1 MRIFYF
7 SQPATLASNFS
18 PVDIVSIKDHTKTVK
33 REGEM
38 AAPLQLSFVNFAKD
52 SYIIVEGKRNADRF
66 FIIRS
71 GKVRLS
77 KEVQIVA
84 EESGDMLGPGD
95 FFGVVST
102 MSGHSH
108 IETAQ
113 ALSDV
118 TLISVQKDQFSQLI
132 QGNAP
137 VAMKIIMQFSKRMRF
152 LDEALTRL
160 TLKNNAMEDPSHIYE
175 VAEYY
180 AKHNQF
186 NQAFY
191 AYQKYIKCCPGGAN
205 VQTSVERLK
214 KIAPYVKNLQ
224 QTFKPEEMVRNYV
237 KDSIIFCEGEPGDEL
252 FIIQKGSVKIIKIT
266 DNNEILLAVLKA
278 GDIFGEMALLE
289 SKPRAAGAVAYE
301 DCQLMAVNRDNFQ
314 QMIKAQP
321 QLIAR
326 LTTLLA
332 ERIWLIYRQL
342 ANTRIND
349 PLGRMYDMLQIQIDK
364 KKVDVNAV
372 VNYAF
377 DFGLKELINMVGLSQ
392 GDGAIV
398 GQKLMGNRT
407 FQIMNDKLFVKD
419 IKEIAK
425 QISYYRK
432 MQQLEKTRLGNKPQ

>member
-1 MRIFYF
+1 
-7 SQPATLASNFS
+7 
-18 PVDIVSIKDHTKTVK
+18 
-33 REGEM
+33 M
-38 AAPLQLSFVNFAKD
+38 AEQLQLAFVNFTAN

-84 EESGDMLGPGD
+84 EEQGDTLGPGD
-95 FFGVVST
+95 FFGVLST

-113 ALSDV
+113 ALTDV

-132 QGNAP
+132 QNNAP
-137 VAMKIIMQFSKRMRF
+137 VAMKIILQFSKRMRY

-160 TLKNNAMEDPSHIYE
+160 TLKNTATEDPSHIYQ

-191 AYQKYIKCCPGGAN
+191 AYQKYVKCCPKDKN
-205 VQTSVERLK
+205 VQTAIERLK
-214 KIAPYVKNLQ
+214 KIAPYVKNIQ
-224 QTFKPEEMVRNYV
+224 QPFPPGEMTRVFT
-237 KDSIIFCEGEPGDEL
+237 KDQIVFCEGEPGDEL
-252 FIIQKGSVKIIKIT
+252 FIIQKGSVKIIKVT
-266 DNNEILLAVLKA
+266 ENNEILLAVLKI

-301 DCQLMAVNRDNFQ
+301 DCQLMAVNRANFE
-314 QMIKAQP
+314 QMIKTQP

-326 LTTLLA
+326 LTTLLS
-332 ERIWLIYRQL
+332 ERIWLVYKQL
-342 ANTRIND
+342 ANTQISE
-349 PLGRMYDMLQIQIDK
+349 PLGRMYDMLQIQIEK
-364 KKVDVNAV
+364 KKIDISTAT
-372 VNYAF
+372 NYSF

-392 GDGAIV
+392 GDASIYGKKFMENHA
-398 GQKLMGNRT
+398 
-407 FQIMNDKLFVKD
+407 FQIMNEKLFIKD
-419 IKEIAK
+419 VKEIAK
-425 QISYYRK
+425 QNAYYKK
-432 MQQLEKTRLGNKPQ
+432 MQQLEKARLGNKPLA

>member
-1 MRIFYF
+1 MTGR
-7 SQPATLASNFS
+7 
-18 PVDIVSIKDHTKTVK
+18 
-33 REGEM
+33 
-38 AAPLQLSFVNFAKD
+38 LQLAFVNFAAN

-84 EESGDMLGPGD
+84 EESGDTLGPGD

-113 ALSDV
+113 ALTDV

-132 QGNAP
+132 QNNAP
-137 VAMKIIMQFSKRMRF
+137 VAMKIILQFSKRMRY

-160 TLKNNAMEDPSHIYE
+160 TLKSNAAEDPSHIYH

-191 AYQKYIKCCPGGAN
+191 AYQKYVKCCPNGEN
-205 VQTSVERLK
+205 VQNTVERLK
-214 KIAPYVKNLQ
+214 KIAPYVKNIQ
-224 QTFKPEEMVRNYV
+224 QPFKPGEMIRSYT
-237 KDSIIFCEGEPGDEL
+237 KDQIVFCEGEPGDEL
-252 FIIQKGSVKIIKIT
+252 FIIQRGSVKIVKIT
-266 DNNEILLAVLKA
+266 DNEILLAVLKS

-301 DCQLMAVNRDNFQ
+301 DCQLMAVNRENFQ
-314 QMIKAQP
+314 QMIKTQP

-326 LTTLLA
+326 LTTLLS

-342 ANTRIND
+342 ANTQINE
-349 PLGRMYDMLQIQIDK
+349 PLGRMYDMLHVHLDK
-364 KKVDVNAV
+364 KKIDINTVTNFS
-372 VNYAF
+372 F

-392 GDGAIV
+392 GDGAIY
-398 GQKLMGNRT
+398 GKKLMENRT
-407 FQIMNDKLFVKD
+407 FQIMNDKIFVKD
-419 IKEIAK
+419 VKEIAK
-425 QISYYRK
+425 QNAYYRK
-432 MQQLEKTRLGNKPQ
+432 MQQLEKSRMGGKSM

>member
-1 MRIFYF
+1 
-7 SQPATLASNFS
+7 
-18 PVDIVSIKDHTKTVK
+18 
-33 REGEM
+33 M
-38 AAPLQLSFVNFAKD
+38 AAPLQLAFVNFTKD

-71 GKVRLS
+71 GKVKLS

-84 EESGDMLGPGD
+84 EEQGDVLGPGD

-113 ALSDV
+113 AITEV
-118 TLISVQKDQFSQLI
+118 TLISVQRDQFSQLI

-137 VAMKIIMQFSKRMRF
+137 VAMKIILQFSKRMRY

-160 TLKNNAMEDPSHIYE
+160 TLKNKAAEEDPSHIFN

-191 AYQKYIKCCPGGAN
+191 AYHKYIKYCPKGENA
-205 VQTSVERLK
+205 QTAVERMK
-214 KIAPYVKNLQ
+214 KIAPYIKEPQ
-224 QTFKPEEMVRNYV
+224 KDFKPGEMTRSYV

-266 DNNEILLAVLKA
+266 ENNEILLAVLKT

-314 QMIKAQP
+314 QMIKTQP
-321 QLIAR
+321 QLIAK

-332 ERIWLIYRQL
+332 ERLWLIYKQL
-342 ANTRIND
+342 ANTQLND

-364 KKVDVNAV
+364 KKVDIDAV
-372 VNYAF
+372 TGFSF
-377 DFGLKELINMVGLSQ
+377 DFGLKELINMVGLPQ
-392 GDGAIV
+392 ADGALV
-398 GQKLMGNRT
+398 GKKMMENRII
-407 FQIMNDKLFVKD
+407 QIINDKLYVRD
-419 IKEIAK
+419 IKEIVR
-425 QISYYRK
+425 QNGYYRK
-432 MQQLEKTRLGNKPQ
+432 MQQLDKARHEKKQNA

>member
-1 MRIFYF
+1 M
-7 SQPATLASNFS
+7 S
-18 PVDIVSIKDHTKTVK
+18 
-33 REGEM
+33 
-38 AAPLQLSFVNFAKD
+38 APLQLSFVNFTAN

-84 EESGDMLGPGD
+84 EEQGDTLGPGD

-113 ALSDV
+113 AITDV
-118 TLISVQKDQFSQLI
+118 TLISVHKEQFSQLI

-137 VAMKIIMQFSKRMRF
+137 VAMKIIMQFSRRMRY

-160 TLKNNAMEDPSHIYE
+160 TLKNNAAEDPSHIYN
-175 VAEYY
+175 VGEYY
-180 AKHNQF
+180 VKHNQYD
-186 NQAFY
+186 QAFY
-191 AYQKYIKCCPGGAN
+191 AYQKYVKCCPKDEN
-205 VQTSVERLK
+205 VENAIERMK

-224 QTFKPEEMVRNYV
+224 QAPKPGEMLRSFTKAQIV
-237 KDSIIFCEGEPGDEL
+237 FCEGEPGDEL

-266 DNNEILLAVLKA
+266 DNNEILLAVLKQ

-301 DCQLMAVNRDNFQ
+301 DCQLMAVNRENFQ
-314 QMIKAQP
+314 QMIKTQP

-326 LTTLLA
+326 LTTLLS

-342 ANTRIND
+342 ANTRISD
-349 PLGRMYDMLQIQIDK
+349 PLGRMFDMLQIQIDK
-364 KKVDVNAV
+364 KKVDINNLT
-372 VNYAF
+372 NYSF
-377 DFGLKELINMVGLSQ
+377 DFGLKELGNMVGLSQ
-392 GDGAIV
+392 GDAAIY
-398 GQKLMGNRT
+398 GKKLMENRV
-407 FQIMNDKLFVKD
+407 FQIMNEKLYIKD
-419 IKEIAK
+419 IKEIPR
-425 QISYYRK
+425 QNSYYRK
-432 MQQLEKTRLGNKPQ
+432 MQQLEKSRMGNKPIT

>member
-1 MRIFYF
+1 M
-7 SQPATLASNFS
+7 
-18 PVDIVSIKDHTKTVK
+18 
-33 REGEM
+33 G
-38 AAPLQLSFVNFAKD
+38 APLQLVFLNFTKD

-71 GKVRLS
+71 GNVRVS

-84 EESGDMLGPGD
+84 EEGGDVLGPGD

-113 ALSDV
+113 AVTDV
-118 TLISVQKDQFSQLI
+118 TLISVHRDQFSQLI

-137 VAMKIIMQFSKRMRF
+137 VAMKIILQFSKRMRY

-160 TLKNNAMEDPSHIYE
+160 SLKNKAAEEDVSHVFN

-180 AKHNQF
+180 ARRNQF
-186 NQAFY
+186 NQAFF
-191 AYQKYIKCCPGGAN
+191 AYQKYVKYCPKGEN
-205 VQTSVERLK
+205 VKIAVERMK
-214 KIAPYVKNLQ
+214 KIAPYVKNRQ
-224 QTFKPEEMVRNYV
+224 SGFKPGEMNRTYN

-266 DNNEILLAVLKA
+266 ENNEILLAVLKT

-301 DCQLMAVNRDNFQ
+301 DCQLMAVNRANFQ
-314 QMIKAQP
+314 QMIKTQP
-321 QLIAR
+321 QIIAR

-332 ERIWLIYRQL
+332 ERIWLIYKQL
-342 ANTRIND
+342 ANTQMTD

-364 KKVDVNAV
+364 KKIDVEKAFNFV
-372 VNYAF
+372 F

-392 GDGAIV
+392 KEGTLV
-398 GQKLMGNRT
+398 GRKLMENSM
-407 FQIMNDKLFVKD
+407 FKIIDDKIFVKD
-419 IKEIAK
+419 IKEIPK
-425 QISYYRK
+425 QNAYYRK
-432 MQQLEKTRLGNKPQ
+432 MQQLEKARKDKKHTA

>member
-1 MRIFYF
+1 
-7 SQPATLASNFS
+7 
-18 PVDIVSIKDHTKTVK
+18 
-33 REGEM
+33 M
-38 AAPLQLSFVNFAKD
+38 AAQLQLAFINFTAN
-52 SYIIVEGKRNADRF
+52 SYIIVEGKRNADKF

-77 KEVQIVA
+77 KEVQVVA
-84 EESGDMLGPGD
+84 DEQGDTLGPGD

-113 ALSDV
+113 ALTDV

-132 QGNAP
+132 QNNAP
-137 VAMKIIMQFSKRMRF
+137 VAMKIILQFSKRMRH
-152 LDEALTRL
+152 LDEAFTRL
-160 TLKNNAMEDPSHIYE
+160 TLKNNAAEDPSHIYH

-191 AYQKYIKCCPGGAN
+191 AYQKYVKCCPQGEN
-205 VQTSVERLK
+205 VQAAVERMK
-214 KIAPYVKNLQ
+214 KIAPYVKNIQ
-224 QTFKPEEMVRNYV
+224 QPFKPGEMTRVFS
-237 KDSIIFCEGEPGDEL
+237 KDQIVFCEGEPGDEL

-266 DNNEILLAVLKA
+266 DNNEILLAVLKS

-301 DCQLMAVNRDNFQ
+301 DCQLMAVNKENFQ
-314 QMIKAQP
+314 QMIKTQP

-326 LTTLLA
+326 LTTLLS

-342 ANTRIND
+342 ANTQIND

-364 KKVDVNAV
+364 KRIDVTTAT
-372 VNYAF
+372 NYSF
-377 DFGLKELINMVGLSQ
+377 DFGLKELVNMVGLSQ
-392 GDGAIV
+392 GDGAIY
-398 GQKLMGNRT
+398 GKKLMENRIC
-407 FQIMNDKLFVKD
+407 QILNDKLFVKD
-419 IKEIAK
+419 AKEIAK
-425 QISYYRK
+425 QNAYYRK
-432 MQQLEKTRLGNKPQ
+432 MQQLEKTRMGNKLIG

>member
-1 MRIFYF
+1 M
-7 SQPATLASNFS
+7 AS
-18 PVDIVSIKDHTKTVK
+18 
-33 REGEM
+33 
-38 AAPLQLSFVNFAKD
+38 PLQLSFVNFPAN

-66 FIIRS
+66 FIIRT
-71 GKVRLS
+71 GKVQIS

-84 EESGDMLGPGD
+84 EETGDTLGPGD

-108 IETAQ
+108 IETAK
-113 ALSDV
+113 AVTDV

-132 QGNAP
+132 QNNAP
-137 VAMKIIMQFSKRMRF
+137 VALKIIMQFSKRMRY

-160 TLKNNAMEDPSHIYE
+160 TLKNNSAEDPSHIFE
-175 VAEYY
+175 VGEYY

-191 AYQKYIKCCPGGAN
+191 AYQKYIKCCPKGDN
-205 VQTSVERLK
+205 VQAAVERMK
-214 KIAPYVKNLQ
+214 KIAPYIKDPQKDFPPN
-224 QTFKPEEMVRNYV
+224 EMVRTYA
-237 KDSIIFCEGEPGDEL
+237 KDSIIFCEGEPGNEL

-266 DNNEILLAVLKA
+266 DYNEILLAVLKS

-301 DCQLMAVNRDNFQ
+301 NCQLMAVNRENFQ
-314 QMIKAQP
+314 NMIKTQP

-342 ANTRIND
+342 ANTQVTD

-364 KKVDVNAV
+364 KKVDINSAT
-372 VNYAF
+372 NFSF
-377 DFGLKELINMVGLSQ
+377 DFGLKELINMVGFSQ
-392 GDGAIV
+392 GE
-398 GQKLMGNRT
+398 GQITGRKMMENKT
-407 FQIMNDKLFVKD
+407 FQIINDKLFVKD
-419 IKEIAK
+419 MKEIAK
-425 QISYYRK
+425 QNGYYKK
-432 MQQLEKTRLGNKPQ
+432 MQQLQKTRQANKL

>member
-1 MRIFYF
+1 M
-7 SQPATLASNFS
+7 S
-18 PVDIVSIKDHTKTVK
+18 
-33 REGEM
+33 G
-38 AAPLQLSFVNFAKD
+38 PLQLVFLNFSKD

-77 KEVQIVA
+77 KEVRIVA
-84 EESGDMLGPGD
+84 EEGGDTLGPGD

-102 MSGHSH
+102 MSGNSH

-113 ALSDV
+113 AVTDV
-118 TLISVQKDQFSQLI
+118 TLISVHRDQFSQLI

-137 VAMKIIMQFSKRMRF
+137 VAMKIIMQFSKRMRY

-160 TLKNNAMEDPSHIYE
+160 TLKNKAAEEDPSHTFN

-180 AKHNQF
+180 VKHNQF

-191 AYQKYIKCCPGGAN
+191 VYQKYMKYCPKGEN
-205 VQTSVERLK
+205 VKIAIERMK
-214 KIAPYVKNLQ
+214 KIAPYIKNQ
-224 QTFKPEEMVRNYV
+224 QKDFPPGEMTRTYA

-252 FIIQKGSVKIIKIT
+252 FVIQKGSVKIIKIT
-266 DNNEILLAVLKA
+266 ENNEILLAVLKT

-301 DCQLMAVNRDNFQ
+301 DCQLMAVNRANFQ
-314 QMIKAQP
+314 QMIKTQP

-332 ERIWLIYRQL
+332 ERIWLIYKQL
-342 ANTRIND
+342 ANTQISD

-364 KKVDVNAV
+364 KKVDISTTITFI
-372 VNYAF
+372 F
-377 DFGLKELINMVGLSQ
+377 DFGLKELINMVGLPQ
-392 GDGAIV
+392 ADGAIV
-398 GQKLMGNRT
+398 GRKLMENRT
-407 FQIMNDKLFVKD
+407 FQIADGKLFVKD
-419 IKEIAK
+419 LREVAK
-425 QISYYRK
+425 QNAYYRK
-432 MQQLEKTRLGNKPQ
+432 MQQLEKTRHGNKPIA